1 MTRLH
6 LALNTVPSKSSF
18 SILPELLLL
27 LLLLS
32 LSTTPPLASLASI
45 EFLSTLL
52 LISDPSPST
61 TPPLS
66 SLASIKTLLLAMA
79 SPSPESVSFAL
90 LPSELSFLP
99 FLSAHFSYPVWTT
112 KRGV

>member
-32 LSTTPPLASLASI
+32 LSTTPQ
-45 EFLSTLL
+45 
-52 LISDPSPST
+52 
-61 TPPLS
+61 LS

-99 FLSAHFSYPVWTT
+99 FLSAHSSYPVWTT